1 MYPSRSELQQ
11 LGESVRFSIVQSPHY
26 IRSSPN
32 CDHLDPC
39 ECGLTFICPLCPFE
53 SDSLTLTE
61 VHYDSTHWANRLGVG
76 SKYVL
81 FPCGLMHAT
90 ARQSLVSR
98 LANWGALGTHFH
110 CPLCST
116 TGATKELILQH
127 IAVTHPSLLSS
138 PIDSQNPIIP
148 SIGVF
153 TENFIERRFGSDIG
167 NMAGTGGEL
176 RFNPIVRMRE
186 FPLALSIVEQQG
198 GRSETKKSPTSFDNY
213 VSTHELSGMTQI
225 DFEVIGCN
233 RQTLKLFKDCC
244 FLICGIDIA
253 MHTISAIH
261 SLGGRIHGAHYLNS
275 EELLRTT
282 HVLLGERLG
291 PKPIKALRRTLAASP
306 IPVDCIK
313 WVGSDWVRERVEKG
327 SLLGSQKVFSPSLI
341 ERFFTM
347 KESSARSER
356 RRTMRDKP
364 EMGVALLANSE
375 QPQENVSRRPSP
387 VLEPVEMSF
396 QFRST
401 PEASPVPMGI
411 VIPQNENNIPLLCT
425 PLASPTPQAVAP
437 LVLPPLPATSR
448 PRRTS
453 VTSTKPPVAA
463 AVVSSNPPSDATPL
477 RRSKRSAVIV
487 SPGKFSHIP
496 HHPIKK
502 D

>member
-1 MYPSRSELQQ
+1 MYPSRTELQQ
-11 LGESVRFSIVQSPHY
+11 LGESVRFSLVQSPHH
-26 IRSSPN
+26 IRSSPT

-53 SDSLTLTE
+53 SDSLSLTE
-61 VHYDSTHWANRLGVG
+61 VHYDSTHWTNRLPVG

-98 LANWGALGTHFH
+98 LANGGLIGTHYH

-116 TGATKELILQH
+116 TGGTKELILQH
-127 IAVTHPSLLSS
+127 IGVTHPSLLSAS
-138 PIDSQNPIIP
+138 TELHSSIP
-148 SIGVF
+148 SIAVF
-153 TENFIERRFGSDIG
+153 TESVVDRRFGTDIG
-167 NMAGTGGEL
+167 NTAVSGKL
-176 RFNPIVRMRE
+176 KFNPMVRVRE

-198 GRSETKKSPTSFDNY
+198 GRSETKKPPTSFDSY
-213 VSTHELSGMTQI
+213 VSTHELAGMTQI
-225 DFEVIGCN
+225 DIEIIGCN

-244 FLICGIDIA
+244 FLVCGIDVA
-253 MHTISAIH
+253 PHTISAIH
-261 SLGGRIHGAHYLNS
+261 SLGGRVHGAHYLAS

-282 HVLLGERLG
+282 HVLLGERVG
-291 PKPIKALRRTLAASP
+291 PKPVKALRRTLAASP
-306 IPVDCIK
+306 VPIDSIQ
-313 WVGSDWVRERVEKG
+313 WVGSDWVRERVERG
-327 SLLGSQKVFSPSLI
+327 SMLGLQKVFSPSLM

-347 KESSARSER
+347 KEASARSER
-356 RRTMRDKP
+356 RRTMRNKAD
-364 EMGVALLANSE
+364 MGVELLTTSE
-375 QPQENVSRRPSP
+375 QPTDHVSRRPSP

-401 PEASPVPMGI
+401 PEASPVPTGI
-411 VIPQNENNIPLLCT
+411 VIPQNENNIPLLST
-425 PLASPTPQAVAP
+425 PLASPSPQAVAP
-437 LVLPPLPATSR
+437 VVLPPLPATNR

-453 VTSTKPPVAA
+453 LTSTKPPVAA
-463 AVVSSNPPSDATPL
+463 AVVSSHPPPDATPL